1 MNATCPA
8 GIPKPQRVSDLGRLL
23 NPEITAPARLHST
36 WCLQHQH
43 GACPSA
49 RRPLQHP
56 HGAWP
61 SARRPRLAMCEATL
75 HGHTAL
81 CVSPNFQKDQLPQ
94 RRSVSKETWRLS
106 LISLFEM
113 TNFLIKTDD
122 AHFAS
127 RSAHQDRR
135 RTPHVPFGTTQEEFS
150 FAIHQQVLLP
160 ALHHHFR
167 HAMQDDAQTR
177 RRRTTR
183 LRVHVDM
190 ATRRRSAKARRASCS
205 QWPRGEPTSYE
216 TQLRLLVG
224 YQNLPTK
231 TTKLTITRAT
241 RPNFGYW
248 QKLPKL
254 TKLFCLAQM
263 RVFRYRFRKPSSVCV
278 AL

>member
-1 MNATCPA
+1 MNATRPA
-8 GIPKPQRVSDLGRLL
+8 GIPQPQRVSDLGRLL
-23 NPEITAPARLHST
+23 NPEITAPARPHST

-61 SARRPRLAMCEATL
+61 SARRPLSTSSPTARAARLARL
-75 HGHTAL
+75 H
-81 CVSPNFQKDQLPQ
+81 
-94 RRSVSKETWRLS
+94 
-106 LISLFEM
+106 
-113 TNFLIKTDD
+113 KTDD
-122 AHFAS
+122 ARCAS

-231 TTKLTITRAT
+231 NYETYQ
-241 RPNFGYW
+241 NY

-254 TKLFCLAQM
+254 TKFLFSPNARIPL
-263 RVFRYRFRKPSSVCV
+263 PI
-278 AL
+278 

>member
-8 GIPKPQRVSDLGRLL
+8 GILKPQRVSDLGRLL

-75 HGHTAL
+75 FMDTRPSVCHPT
-81 CVSPNFQKDQLPQ
+81 PQEDQLPQ
-94 RRSVSKETWRLS
+94 ERGVPKETLHSSSSRSCERPLSTSSPTARAARLAR
-106 LISLFEM
+106 LH
-113 TNFLIKTDD
+113 KTDD
-122 AHFAS
+122 ARCAS

-190 ATRRRSAKARRASCS
+190 ATRRRSAKARRAACNDDRERHAPLAVYPISALICR
-205 QWPRGEPTSYE
+205 WCG
-216 TQLRLLVG
+216 QLPLGSFLGKPGNTWVLL
-224 YQNLPTK
+224 
-231 TTKLTITRAT
+231 R
-241 RPNFGYW
+241 
-248 QKLPKL
+248 
-254 TKLFCLAQM
+254 
-263 RVFRYRFRKPSSVCV
+263 
-278 AL
+278 

>member
-23 NPEITAPARLHST
+23 NPEITAPARPHST

-61 SARRPRLAMCEATL
+61 SARRPLSTSSPTARAARLARL
-75 HGHTAL
+75 H
-81 CVSPNFQKDQLPQ
+81 
-94 RRSVSKETWRLS
+94 
-106 LISLFEM
+106 
-113 TNFLIKTDD
+113 KTDD
-122 AHFAS
+122 ARCAS

-231 TTKLTITRAT
+231 TTKLTKITRAT

>member
-23 NPEITAPARLHST
+23 NPEITAPARPHST
-36 WCLQHQH
+36 WCLQT
-43 GACPSA
+43 
-49 RRPLQHP
+49 P

-61 SARRPRLAMCEATL
+61 SARRPLSTSSPTARAARLARL
-75 HGHTAL
+75 H
-81 CVSPNFQKDQLPQ
+81 
-94 RRSVSKETWRLS
+94 
-106 LISLFEM
+106 
-113 TNFLIKTDD
+113 KTDD
-122 AHFAS
+122 ARCAS

-231 TTKLTITRAT
+231 TTKLTKITRNYQNLPSFLFS
-241 RPNFGYW
+241 PNARIP
-248 QKLPKL
+248 LPI
-254 TKLFCLAQM
+254 
-263 RVFRYRFRKPSSVCV
+263 
-278 AL
+278 

>member
-1 MNATCPA
+1 MSTLLAPED
-8 GIPKPQRVSDLGRLL
+8 GHGHRQRVRQLVL
-23 NPEITAPARLHST
+23 NPEITAPARPHST

-61 SARRPRLAMCEATL
+61 SARRPLSTSSPTARAARLARL
-75 HGHTAL
+75 H
-81 CVSPNFQKDQLPQ
+81 
-94 RRSVSKETWRLS
+94 
-106 LISLFEM
+106 
-113 TNFLIKTDD
+113 KTDD
-122 AHFAS
+122 ARCAS

-150 FAIHQQVLLP
+150 FAFHRQVLLLP

-167 HAMQDDAQTR
+167 HDMQDDAQTR

-216 TQLRLLVG
+216 TQLRWLKVTKT
-224 YQNLPTK
+224 YQRK
-231 TTKLTITRAT
+231 TTKLTKITR
-241 RPNFGYW
+241 NY
-248 QKLPKL
+248 QNLPS
-254 TKLFCLAQM
+254 FCLAQM

>member
-61 SARRPRLAMCEATL
+61 SARRPLSTSSPTARAARLARL
-75 HGHTAL
+75 H
-81 CVSPNFQKDQLPQ
+81 
-94 RRSVSKETWRLS
+94 
-106 LISLFEM
+106 
-113 TNFLIKTDD
+113 KTDD
-122 AHFAS
+122 ARCAS

-135 RTPHVPFGTTQEEFS
+135 RTPHVPFGTTPEEFS
-150 FAIHQQVLLP
+150 FAIHRQVRLP

-190 ATRRRSAKARRASCS
+190 ATQRRAAKARRASCS

-216 TQLRLLVG
+216 TQLR
-224 YQNLPTK
+224 
-231 TTKLTITRAT
+231 
-241 RPNFGYW
+241 
-248 QKLPKL
+248 
-254 TKLFCLAQM
+254 
-263 RVFRYRFRKPSSVCV
+263 
-278 AL
+278 

>member
-56 HGAWP
+56 HGAWS
-61 SARRPRLAMCEATL
+61 SARRPLSTSSPTARVARLARL
-75 HGHTAL
+75 H
-81 CVSPNFQKDQLPQ
+81 
-94 RRSVSKETWRLS
+94 
-106 LISLFEM
+106 
-113 TNFLIKTDD
+113 KTDD
-122 AHFAS
+122 ARCAS

-135 RTPHVPFGTTQEEFS
+135 RTSHVPFGTTQEELS
-150 FAIHQQVLLP
+150 FAIHRQVLLP

-216 TQLRLLVG
+216 TQLWSLAPRPNFGSLKLTKT
-224 YQNLPTK
+224 YQRK
-231 TTKLTITRAT
+231 TTKLTKITRNYQNLPSFLFS
-241 RPNFGYW
+241 PNARIP
-248 QKLPKL
+248 LPI
-254 TKLFCLAQM
+254 
-263 RVFRYRFRKPSSVCV
+263 
-278 AL
+278 